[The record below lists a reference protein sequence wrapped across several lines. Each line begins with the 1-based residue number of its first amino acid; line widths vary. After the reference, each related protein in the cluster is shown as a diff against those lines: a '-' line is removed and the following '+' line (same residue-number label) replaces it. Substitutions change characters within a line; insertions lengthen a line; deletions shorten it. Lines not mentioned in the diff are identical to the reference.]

1 MEQSP
6 INMHLAALKYRC
18 SLEIN
23 NYRQKKESDDRYCL
37 EIFKR
42 AIIDGD
48 NEAWVAL
55 QEQFRENVL
64 IWLRCHTKRQEA
76 LRIETEQNYIDDT
89 FKRFW
94 LWGNNQR
101 FEFRSLAGALK
112 FLNLCLNS
120 LIIDN
125 LRFYARS
132 ERIPLPEYRI
142 STASTN
148 GGPDDKRELWQAI
161 QKILTDKRELRI
173 VFLLYHEGLKPREI
187 IQRCPGEF
195 SIAHF
200 TPFPEPENRVFQ
212 ETALRV
218 LKRLVA
224 QPIIQKSEMILRQ
237 DPSATAWSRQYQAED
252 FNLLFQLSPTDN
264 NKMKLIGFFESFSS
278 IEQFKALEGVVAD
291 LYHTSALPLN
301 ERGQFDKSTEEPV
314 MSTTVDELGNFAF
327 SPILPGNYIAIIHLP
342 DIELVVEG
350 LYIT

>member
-1 MEQSP
+1 MMMHCPDPLAPDDEELLRYIFGEGTLGENRKRHLEQ
-6 INMHLAALKYRC
+6 C
-18 SLEIN
+18 STCQQRLSDYKQIN
-23 NYRQKKESDDRYCL
+23 NML
-37 EIFKR
+37 
-42 AIIDGD
+42 
-48 NEAWVAL
+48 
-55 QEQFRENVL
+55 
-64 IWLRCHTKRQEA
+64 
-76 LRIETEQNYIDDT
+76 
-89 FKRFW
+89 
-94 LWGNNQR
+94 
-101 FEFRSLAGALK
+101 
-112 FLNLCLNS
+112 
-120 LIIDN
+120 
-125 LRFYARS
+125 
-132 ERIPLPEYRI
+132 LPKLYRI
-142 STASTN
+142 QCPNATQLTLYCADMLSTDEVFAI
-148 GGPDDKRELWQAI
+148 DEHLRE
-161 QKILTDKRELRI
+161 
-173 VFLLYHEGLKPREI
+173 
-187 IQRCPGEF
+187 CPLCMDEVSMFGQE
-195 SIAHF
+195 IAHF

-252 FNLLFQLSPTDN
+252 FNLLFQLSRTDN

-350 LYIT
+350 LYIE